1 MLFKLEGE
9 DPNLEALESYTRRLS
24 ECVRKEQYGYYLD
37 LPSLQ
42 TSNDADATKA
52 AEQTLARLN
61 AIMSLQDD
69 SYRPPKVHGIAR
81 RDPVTGKLITAV
93 RLAAYCVTRTYARAE
108 LTVRNEA
115 GEIIKPDPEPT
126 FSEAVWSAA
135 EGNASLRH
143 ALQVFGEAAEN
154 NLLHLNNALEAIET
168 AYGGDTK
175 LKKRFPEFKDQIR
188 RLTAT
193 VNSYPALGPKA
204 KHGYADSKVISPQI
218 TCEEAYTLIRT
229 LLNALVKEQLKK
241 SSLPSQPPGGC

>member
-9 DPNLEALESYTRRLS
+9 DPDLEALESHTQRLS
-24 ECVRKEQYGYYLD
+24 ECVRKEQYSYYLD

-42 TSNDADATKA
+42 TANEADATKA

-61 AIMSLQDD
+61 AIMSLQDHG
-69 SYRPPKVHGIAR
+69 YRPPKVHGIAR

-93 RLAAYCVTRTYARAE
+93 RLATHGVIRTYGRAK
-108 LTVRNEA
+108 LTVRNES
-115 GEIIKPDPEPT
+115 GEITKPDPAT
-126 FSEAVWSAA
+126 TLSEAVWAAA

-143 ALQVFGEAAEN
+143 ALQVFGEAAKN

-175 LKKRFPEFKDQIR
+175 LKKRFPEFKDQIK

-204 KHGYADSKVISPQI
+204 KHGYADNRVTSPQI
-218 TCEEAYTLIRT
+218 TCEEAYTLIHT

-241 SSLPSQPPGGC
+241 SSP